1 MKSACVLGL
10 SAVCTLGVVG
20 CSDSSTP
27 GVSNDGSVSGG
38 VAATVNGEPISEDL
52 VTNYIESLRTQYG
65 LTDEGTWG
73 QYLAASGLTPESLRE
88 NIINSYV
95 ELELME
101 EGAAAA
107 GIVAD
112 EATVQGYVDSMK
124 SNYDSDE
131 KWQEALAA
139 AGMTE
144 DEYREEIARQLVSQE
159 FTATFESTEEPTEE
173 EMLQYAQMYSTM
185 FNGAK
190 RSSHILFSA
199 DDEATAREVL
209 ERLQSGEL
217 DFAEAA
223 QTYSQD
229 GSASNGGDVGWDK
242 LSNFVTEYQ
251 TALDGLGKGEL
262 SDLVVTQFGIH
273 IIKCTD
279 TFEPETT
286 TADDGTVSVNITS
299 VSQLP
304 EEFQDV
310 VRTAAQNQKSTE
322 NYQAWLTSERESADV
337 VINPMPEDVPY
348 NVDMSLY
355 SATNGLTTDDN
366 GTVDETITEDETQVS
381 VPEGDEEG
389 EGADDT
395 QTEGGEGEDQG
406 ADDQQDEGGEQ

>member
-10 SAVCTLGVVG
+10 SAVCALGVAG
-20 CSDSSTP
+20 CSNSSTAP
-27 GVSNDGSVSGG
+27 GSSNDGSVSGG

-52 VTNYIESLRTQYG
+52 VTNYIESLRAQYG
-65 LTDEGTWG
+65 LTDEGSWG
-73 QYLAASGLTPESLRE
+73 QYLAASSLTPESLRE

-112 EATVQGYVDSMK
+112 DATVQGYVDSMK

-131 KWQEALAA
+131 KWQEALAG

-144 DEYREEIARQLVSQE
+144 DEYRQEIARQLVSQE
-159 FTATFESTEEPTEE
+159 FTATFESTEEPTDE
-173 EMLQYAQMYSTM
+173 EMLQYAQMYSSM

-262 SDLVVTQFGIH
+262 SGLVVSQFGIH

-279 TFEPETT
+279 TFEPATT
-286 TADDGTVSVNITS
+286 TADDGTVSANITS
-299 VSQLP
+299 VSELP
-304 EEFQDV
+304 EEFQEV
-310 VRTAAQNQKSTE
+310 VKTAAKNQKSTE
-322 NYQAWLTSERESADV
+322 NYQAWLTSERESADI

-348 NVDMSLY
+348 NVDMSQY

-366 GTVDETITEDETQVS
+366 GTVDETLTEDETHGTV
-381 VPEGDEEG
+381 VEGG
-389 EGADDT
+389 EGADDA
-395 QTEGGEGEDQG
+395 QTEGGEGEGQDG
-406 ADDQQDEGGEQ
+406 EGQQTEGTE

>member
-10 SAVCTLGVVG
+10 SAVCALGVAG
-20 CSDSSTP
+20 CSNSSTAP
-27 GVSNDGSVSGG
+27 GSSNDGSVSGG

-52 VTNYIESLRTQYG
+52 VTNYIESLRAQYG
-65 LTDEGTWG
+65 LTDEGSWG
-73 QYLAASGLTPESLRE
+73 QYLAASSLTPESLRE

-112 EATVQGYVDSMK
+112 DATVQGYVDSMK

-131 KWQEALAA
+131 KWQEALAG

-144 DEYREEIARQLVSQE
+144 DEYRQEIARQLVSQE
-159 FTATFESTEEPTEE
+159 FTATFESTEEPTDE
-173 EMLQYAQMYSTM
+173 EMLQYAQMYSSM

-229 GSASNGGDVGWDK
+229 GSASNGGDVGWD
-242 LSNFVTEYQ
+242 
-251 TALDGLGKGEL
+251 
-262 SDLVVTQFGIH
+262 
-273 IIKCTD
+273 
-279 TFEPETT
+279 
-286 TADDGTVSVNITS
+286 
-299 VSQLP
+299 
-304 EEFQDV
+304 
-310 VRTAAQNQKSTE
+310 AAS
-322 NYQAWLTSERESADV
+322 R
-337 VINPMPEDVPY
+337 
-348 NVDMSLY
+348 
-355 SATNGLTTDDN
+355 GC
-366 GTVDETITEDETQVS
+366 
-381 VPEGDEEG
+381 
-389 EGADDT
+389 GA
-395 QTEGGEGEDQG
+395 
-406 ADDQQDEGGEQ
+406 